1 MADFP
6 TDNENKF
13 IAKALAVTRFNL
25 NESDFITN
33 DNQRSIR
40 HLYSLNL
47 LPDLS
52 DHYTSTVN
60 ATNLNRSISKLR
72 TNSNFEAV
80 VKTKYGQQGPGEVL
94 MYLLVNG
101 AKLAGQGQGGDLR
114 VNNRMY
120 EIKGAKKN
128 KDDQYVDFNLG
139 GTVAE
144 SDIISRIFL
153 LGMKEKII
161 TTQSRTEFNS
171 TNMKQLRA
179 SDSNDDLIALEQLYA
194 KRAYKY
200 LSKYDMMFISTAAKT
215 YGTILEVC
223 NVPAARIQIERIS
236 QGRIRPAISCP

>member
-153 LGMKEKII
+153 LGMKE
-161 TTQSRTEFNS
+161 
-171 TNMKQLRA
+171 
-179 SDSNDDLIALEQLYA
+179 
-194 KRAYKY
+194 
-200 LSKYDMMFISTAAKT
+200 
-215 YGTILEVC
+215 
-223 NVPAARIQIERIS
+223 
-236 QGRIRPAISCP
+236 